1 MAHHIAALERS
12 AGVPLTVRAGRVTLL
27 TPAGEALVEHADAI
41 AASLESAERTL
52 HGHAD
57 LQVGRLRIAAFNSF
71 CASTLP
77 APLAEFARTYPGVEV
92 GLIEVETD
100 DALALMSEGRA
111 DLVVGFADDATPV
124 PDGLVVTWLDR
135 DEYFAVL
142 PETHPQARRRTIDM
156 AALSGEHWISGCARC
171 RAHLVALAGDAG
183 FTPNIGFVTEDYV
196 TTLKL
201 VAERLGAALLPRMA
215 IDASPDV
222 AGVVTAPTRPQ
233 SYREIF
239 LALAERPRAGRACVR
254 GAADECSRDPLQLAI
269 SQTRASAPS
278 RVSSDFLVSTPH
290 AKPVSVPLAPT
301 TRWHGTNKGGDVRAA
316 SRANRPAGRRRAK

>member
-1 MAHHIAALERS
+1 MIDVERLLILREVGRHGSKAAAARSLRLSEPTVAHHVDALERG
-12 AGVPLTVRAGRVTLL
+12 AGVPLTVRVGRVTRL

-71 CASTLP
+71 SAGTLP
-77 APLAEFARTYPGVEV
+77 APLAEFARNYPGVEV

-100 DALALMSEGRA
+100 DALALMHEGRA

-124 PDGLVVTWLDR
+124 PDGLEVTWLDR
-135 DEYFAVL
+135 DEYFVVL
-142 PETHPQARRRTIDM
+142 PETHPQARRRTVDM
-156 AALSGEHWISGCARC
+156 AGLGDEHWISGCARC
-171 RAHLVALAGDAG
+171 RAHLVALAADAG
-183 FTPNIGFVTEDYV
+183 FAPNIGFVTEDYV

-201 VAERLGAALLPRMA
+201 VAEKLGVALLPRMA
-215 IDASPDV
+215 IDSSPTV

-239 LALAERPRAGRACVR
+239 LALPSEPAPAAVAFAE
-254 GAADECSRDPLQLAI
+254 LL
-269 SQTRASAPS
+269 T
-278 RVSSDFLVSTPH
+278 
-290 AKPVSVPLAPT
+290 
-301 TRWHGTNKGGDVRAA
+301 GGVA
-316 SRANRPAGRRRAK
+316 SR

>member
-1 MAHHIAALERS
+1 MIDVERLLILREVGRHGSKAAAARALTLSEPTVAHHIATLERS

-52 HGHAD
+52 HSHAD

-71 CASTLP
+71 CAGTLP

-100 DALALMSEGRA
+100 DALALMREGRA

-124 PDGLVVTWLDR
+124 PDGLRVTWLDR

-156 AALSGEHWISGCARC
+156 AGLSGEHWISGCARC

-239 LALAERPRAGRACVR
+239 LALPSDPAPAAVAFAELLTGNAH
-254 GAADECSRDPLQLAI
+254 
-269 SQTRASAPS
+269 ASP
-278 RVSSDFLVSTPH
+278 
-290 AKPVSVPLAPT
+290 
-301 TRWHGTNKGGDVRAA
+301 
-316 SRANRPAGRRRAK
+316 